1 MIKKKI
7 WYYHKSYSNYI
18 FENHIFVFF
27 FLVHSKEENGVL
39 AHMLLIFRF
48 RSTEDPET
56 INKNIQRV
64 LHEKL
69 QDAVG
74 PPNLYPE
81 SIEIKSK
88 FI

>member
-1 MIKKKI
+1 M
-7 WYYHKSYSNYI
+7 
-18 FENHIFVFF
+18 FF

-39 AHMLLIFRF
+39 AHMLLIFRC

-56 INKNIQRV
+56 INKIIQRV

-69 QDAVG
+69 QEAVG
-74 PPNLYPE
+74 PPKLYPE
-81 SIEIKSK
+81 SVEIKSK